1 MKKKMYNQPLIQA
14 AELMPMTI
22 ICASITPGDPVT
34 PGAADPEYG
43 D

>member
-22 ICASITPGDPVT
+22 ICVSAGDGGDAPGDT
-34 PGAADPEYG
+34 IG